1 MEVQPSPER
10 ILQTGLAFWASK
22 ALLSAVEMGLFTELS
37 RGPEDFDSLRGRMG
51 LHPRSARDF
60 LDALVALG
68 FLVRD
73 GNRYGNTPETGLFL
87 DRRSRSPTRTF
98 AARVST
104 CRRWRRSSRSTPRAR
119 AWRTGSRS
127 CPAASS
133 SRTSLGPTSC

>member
-1 MEVQPSPER
+1 MEGQPNPER

-22 ALLSAVEMGLFTELS
+22 TLLSAVEMGLFTELS

-87 DRRSRSPTRTF
+87 DRRTPSYVGGILEMANALSVLGAPTEALRTGQP
-98 AARVST
+98 RT
-104 CRRWRRSSRSTPRAR
+104 RSSRVVRGCSRRSTPTRCA
-119 AWRTGSRS
+119 
-127 CPAASS
+127 
-133 SRTSLGPTSC
+133 